1 MKAINI
7 SEDMNPQAREPFRWI
22 ADRTDPRIEWQCLST
37 VQLPRLNRLQKP
49 YLARY
54 LTALR
59 AVWRARRGQADL
71 LVTHGTLM
79 AAWVGL
85 FKRLLG
91 VRTPHLA
98 WGFTLPHWERWGWPR
113 RLVVRLGVRNVD
125 RFVMFSTIETRTY
138 PRLLDLPAD
147 RFRMVVWS
155 VDRPPV
161 DEQAP
166 PLVTGRYLA
175 AIGREGRDYATLVE
189 AVRGLPEVR
198 LALVA
203 APDNLAGIDLPDNV
217 QVFTNIP
224 YDQAMNI
231 AWHSAFM
238 VLPLLSDTIPCG
250 HGSLLS
256 QFLLGK
262 ATIVTDSQAMEGYS
276 FPGENVLTYRVGDPA
291 SLRERIQRLWND
303 PELARRLAANAL
315 DFARTRCDARYTV
328 DYFHAYLREKGLLRD
343 AGGSDDAPAA
353 LTAQGAS

>member
-1 MKAINI
+1 MKAINL

-22 ADRTDPRIEWQCLST
+22 ADRTDPRIQWRCLST
-37 VQLPRLNRLQKP
+37 VQFPRLNRLRKP

-59 AVWRARRGQADL
+59 GVWLARRGQADL

-79 AAWVGL
+79 AVWVGL

-98 WGFTLPHWERWGWPR
+98 WGFTLPYWDQHG
-113 RLVVRLGVRNVD
+113 RLRNQIIRLGVRNVD
-125 RFVMFSTIETRTY
+125 RFVMFSMIETRNY
-138 PRLLDLPAD
+138 PRYLDLPPD

-166 PLVTGRYLA
+166 PIVPGRYVA
-175 AIGREGRDYATLVE
+175 AIGREGRDYRTLID
-189 AVRGLPEVR
+189 AVRDLPEVK
-198 LALVA
+198 LAVVA
-203 APDNLAGIDLPDNV
+203 SPHNLEGIDIPDNV
-217 QVFTNIP
+217 QVFTDIP
-224 YDQAMNI
+224 YGDAMNI
-231 AWHSAFM
+231 AYNSAFM

-262 ATIVTDSQAMEGYS
+262 ATIVTDSVAMEGYS
-276 FPGENVLTYRVGDPA
+276 FPGENVLTYRVRDPQ
-291 SLRERIQRLWND
+291 SLREQILTLWHD
-303 PELARRLAANAL
+303 PALADRLAANAL
-315 DFARTRCDARYTV
+315 HFAETRCDARYTV
-328 DYFHAYLREKGLLRD
+328 DYFHGYLREKGLLTD
-343 AGGSDDAPAA
+343 AGQGGEPEELA
-353 LTAQGAS
+353 AQGAS